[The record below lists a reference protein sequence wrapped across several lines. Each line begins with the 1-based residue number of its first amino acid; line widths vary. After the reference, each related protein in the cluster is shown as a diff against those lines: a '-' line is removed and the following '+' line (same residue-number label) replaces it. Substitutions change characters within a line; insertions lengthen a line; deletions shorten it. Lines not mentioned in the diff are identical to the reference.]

1 MNYLK
6 ITIYSSLVFTCKQK
20 WGNNGPSPSLYLIRV
35 LRSLVFSLYVI
46 SWVMPKLV
54 VWSIACWRGYFKRH
68 QYHIVWSER
77 EREREKL
84 QAFGMAYYYYHYT
97 WCVLSGVRGMLGT
110 LWNWILIDWLKSLFL
125 NTFHLDASLKFLIW
139 LIFVDLNLS
148 FPSLLISCILLKY
161 WGYTFLVIFI

>member
-1 MNYLK
+1 MLWWSMNYLKKCK

-20 WGNNGPSPSLYLIRV
+20 WGNNGPLPSSPYLIRV

-68 QYHIVWSER
+68 QYCIVWTER
-77 EREREKL
+77 ERARERKKL
-84 QAFGMAYYYYHYT
+84 HVLGMPYYYYHYA
-97 WCVLSGVRGMLGT
+97 WCVLSGVRCMLGT

-125 NTFHLDASLKFLIW
+125 DHFSSQCIFEFLDLI
-139 LIFVDLNLS
+139 DLCRFKS
-148 FPSLLISCILLKY
+148 
-161 WGYTFLVIFI
+161 